1 MSEIDFEYPQ
11 AFLILALFI
20 LCSIFC
26 KARSEAILFPHLDIF
41 IKQRAKESA
50 LIKFFKW
57 LSIIGAVTALASPV
71 IKNRVQ
77 LQKRDAHSLVL
88 AIDASGSMSR
98 GFGERYISHR
108 KRAKESKFS
117 TTVRLAKAFIKERKG
132 DQIGIVVFGGF
143 AYTAAPLTL
152 DKEILS
158 KILDSLQ
165 VGSAGINATVI
176 NDALFQSA
184 KLFENSKAKS
194 KVVILL
200 TDGESRGD
208 HIPYRVVS
216 DYLKRQKIK
225 VYTVGIGD
233 ERDFNKAFLE
243 QIAKDSKGERFIAKS
258 AKDLKEIYHN
268 IDKLQKSKVESTK
281 YIKKRYLY
289 EYPLFIALMALL
301 FWTYLTNKRGVVA

>member
-71 IKNRVQ
+71 IKNRVE

-108 KRAKESKFS
+108 KAQKRVSL
-117 TTVRLAKAFIKERKG
+117 VLPLALPKR
-132 DQIGIVVFGGF
+132 
-143 AYTAAPLTL
+143 
-152 DKEILS
+152 LS
-158 KILDSLQ
+158 KS
-165 VGSAGINATVI
+165 
-176 NDALFQSA
+176 
-184 KLFENSKAKS
+184 E
-194 KVVILL
+194 KV
-200 TDGESRGD
+200 TR
-208 HIPYRVVS
+208 
-216 DYLKRQKIK
+216 
-225 VYTVGIGD
+225 
-233 ERDFNKAFLE
+233 
-243 QIAKDSKGERFIAKS
+243 
-258 AKDLKEIYHN
+258 
-268 IDKLQKSKVESTK
+268 
-281 YIKKRYLY
+281 
-289 EYPLFIALMALL
+289 
-301 FWTYLTNKRGVVA
+301 